1 MNNNV
6 DSEVLQELL
15 EIIDEKNAEIRWMR
29 RKVQNLEKRE
39 EDYFR
44 EEGNYDI
51 LRKSKI
57 GKKFIMPFLLRLR
70 KCIVR
75 KQADTTLS
83 LLTKD
88 LKHSENVLNF

>member
-57 GKKFIMPFLLRLR
+57 GKKFIMPFLEKNKKYR
-70 KCIVR
+70 
-75 KQADTTLS
+75 DE
-83 LLTKD
+83 D
-88 LKHSENVLNF
+88 GLNQNDIKIIARS